1 MKTVIT
7 TAGRTNPE
15 YIRVAKDIAAD
26 LGINFVDRKK
36 KSVEKIQH
44 EQLADVLVVG
54 KERLEFFAYGSIT
67 PFFFHPNSAAFRL
80 KRLLKTEKD
89 PFLEATRLKVGENFL
104 DTTAGLCSDS
114 LIAAYAV
121 GEQGKVMALE
131 KEKMIA
137 YIINRGLKSYDTDFS
152 ELRKSMRRIQV
163 IHTEAVDY
171 LSTLEDNSFD
181 VVYMDPMFEEEI
193 PESNNF
199 QALRKIGAVG
209 TLYTEWVDQAKR
221 VAKKRVVLKA
231 HFRSPMF
238 EEYGFTRVTR
248 LTSKFHYGIIE
259 V

>member
-15 YIRVAKDIAAD
+15 YTRVAKDIAAD
-26 LGINFVDRKK
+26 LCINFIDRNK
-36 KSVEKIQH
+36 KSVEKIQK

-54 KERLEFFAYGSIT
+54 KERLEFFAYGSTT

-80 KRLLKTEKD
+80 KRLLKAGKD
-89 PFLEATRLKVGENFL
+89 PFLEATGLKLGERFL

-114 LIAAYAV
+114 LIAAYTV
-121 GEQGKVMALE
+121 GDPGKVVALE

-137 YIINRGLKSYDTDFS
+137 YIINRGLKSYETDFS
-152 ELRKSMRRIQV
+152 ELENSMRRIQV
-163 IHTEAVDY
+163 IHQDAVDF
-171 LSTLEDNSFD
+171 LKTVKDNSFD

-193 PESNNF
+193 AESNNF
-199 QALRKIGAVG
+199 QALREIGAIG
-209 TLYTEWVDQAKR
+209 TLYTEWVEQAKR

-238 EEYGFTRVTR
+238 EDFGFTRLTR
-248 LTSKFHYGIIE
+248 LSSKFHYGIIE